1 MTSIQLTLEDIP
13 SLEGKVVVLTGG
25 ASGIGLAASR
35 IFAHKGAQVHIL
47 DIVPIDEDFD
57 IYEIP
62 GQSSGD
68 SPKLDPSS
76 GGSIHFRKCDITDWS
91 CLRDTFLSFDHI
103 DIVVAN
109 AGVSQDPD
117 YFTDTLDES
126 GQLKEPAHHVVDV
139 NFRSTL
145 NLTKL
150 ALRQFQKQGPGSSLV
165 ITASSTAYS
174 PEQSLPIYSATKSAL
189 IGLIR
194 GLRPMAEVYGA
205 TVNGVAP
212 AATISKLLPGNLALP
227 IKAAGAPISSSFH
240 AGLAVAFSAVAQ
252 QARSVELYGRDD
264 PAKVALPGRWNGR
277 VIVTLGDRWTEV
289 EEPIATLRSQ
299 WFGEYN
305 TEQTALQQKLTDLR
319 GV

>member
-1 MTSIQLTLEDIP
+1 MTSLQLKLEDIP

-35 IFAHKGAQVHIL
+35 IFAHKGAQVHVL
-47 DIVPIDEDFD
+47 DIVPIDETFD

-62 GQSSGD
+62 GQANGD
-68 SPKLDPSS
+68 CPELAPCH
-76 GGSIHFRKCDITDWS
+76 GGTINFRKCDITNWS
-91 CLRDTFLSFDHI
+91 SLRDIFLSFEHI

-117 YFTDTLDES
+117 YFTDILDEN
-126 GQLKEPAHHVVDV
+126 GLLKEPAHRAVDV
-139 NFRSTL
+139 NFRSVL

-150 ALRQFQKQGPGSSLV
+150 ALRQFQKQKPGSSLV

-194 GLRPMAEVYGA
+194 GLRPMAEINGA
-205 TVNGVAP
+205 TINGVAP
-212 AATISKLLPGNLALP
+212 AATISKLLPANLAAP
-227 IKAAGAPISSSFH
+227 IKAAGAPISSSYH
-240 AGLAVAFSAVAQ
+240 TGLAVVYSAVAQ

-264 PAKVALPGRWNGR
+264 PAKIALPGRWNGR

-289 EEPIATLRSQ
+289 EEPIASLRQ
-299 WFGEYN
+299 EWFGEYN

-319 GV
+319 GM